1 MFLDLTGI
9 VWDLGSQKM
18 WGTCLC
24 VFWTLWGYFF
34 GPACICAGPG
44 DFCFLD
50 PCTCF
55 VDLASTGRGELHCYR
70 RSHWAGCFW
79 CERLEER
86 NAFLIFS
93 TFLSSPLTLGV
104 GLGWGGVGVITSCT
118 LAYYMTCYAVLR
130 SCTLAA
136 HMYCHAGYV
145 ANTSASGVGLSCTL
159 A

>member
-1 MFLDLTGI
+1 MFSGPCGDIFLDLHVFVLDPGI
-9 VWDLGSQKM
+9 S
-18 WGTCLC
+18 
-24 VFWTLWGYFF
+24 VFWTRA
-34 GPACICAGPG
+34 PASWTLP
-44 DFCFLD
+44 
-50 PCTCF
+50 PQ
-55 VDLASTGRGELHCYR
+55 GRGELHCYR

-93 TFLSSPLTLGV
+93 IFLSSPLTLGV
-104 GLGWGGVGVITSCT
+104 GLGWGGAGVITSCT